1 MNITDLLAPNAKTIV
16 IISVMPKA
24 IKSGGLPDKG
34 EVKQLG
40 LISLILTNSENLP
53 NIVPTVSPMVD
64 DIAPPVNE
72 SKLEL
77 NAHAQALV
85 PKI

>member
-1 MNITDLLAPNAKTIV
+1 
-16 IISVMPKA
+16 MPKA

-40 LISLILTNSENLP
+40 LISLFLTNSENLP

-64 DIAPPVNE
+64 DMAPPVNE

-85 PKI
+85 PKIRKQS